1 MAKHGLK
8 YKNLIVFALN
18 FEVFLAILFDDIRS
32 QDFRRTV
39 AKARSSFLPPKLL
52 TSIEKCLNKTIFEK
66 VGMQGQ
72 FLTKYQGYCFFHL
85 HFRKQSVILSE
96 SEVDFFHYLDVN

>member
-1 MAKHGLK
+1 MANYGLK

-39 AKARSSFLPPKLL
+39 AKWEAPS
-52 TSIEKCLNKTIFEK
+52 CLQN
-66 VGMQGQ
+66 
-72 FLTKYQGYCFFHL
+72 Y
-85 HFRKQSVILSE
+85 
-96 SEVDFFHYLDVN
+96 